1 MNKILNQMDYMDHH
15 YEHHFVTNSDN
26 IDHVK
31 AKLDKRDENSQHRI
45 TELEDL
51 VKKEVSGTLAD
62 RLNTLESTLK
72 AKMDHKILKFE
83 SKIDKQT
90 STPEYKKKMK
100 NSTTSNSWILPFL
113 FLFFMLLFALG
124 GFYYFYQKLLR
135 KMHLP

>member
-1 MNKILNQMDYMDHH
+1 MDYMDHH

-51 VKKEVSGTLAD
+51 VKKEVSGTLGD

-90 STPEYKKKMK
+90 STPEYKKKM
-100 NSTTSNSWILPFL
+100 
-113 FLFFMLLFALG
+113 
-124 GFYYFYQKLLR
+124 
-135 KMHLP
+135 